1 LFFFHFFI
9 LFLSLSLA
17 LRLPNSNELRRKG
30 ESDRRKTSM
39 RYDDDVILVIDT
51 LSVVKKIKG
60 EK

>member
-1 LFFFHFFI
+1 MFFFHFFI